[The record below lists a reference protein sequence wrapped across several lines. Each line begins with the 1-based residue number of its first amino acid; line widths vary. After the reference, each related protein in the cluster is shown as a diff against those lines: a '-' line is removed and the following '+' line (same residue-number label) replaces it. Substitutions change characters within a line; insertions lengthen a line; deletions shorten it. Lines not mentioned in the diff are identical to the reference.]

1 MDPESVAQKLLGKLL
16 VRIYRGIRLS
26 GYIVETEAYFGMEDP
41 ASRARRGG
49 NLAKIMAGDVG
60 VALIYGVHRQ
70 WLFNVVAHEP
80 GRIGAVLIRAIE
92 PVEGVEVM
100 KKLRGIGDLRKLT
113 NGPGRLTKAL
123 AIDKSFHGKP
133 VYKRSSLL
141 RIEEGV
147 KVAKILIGRS
157 RRVGV
162 SKDLPKPF
170 RFYIKNNPYV
180 SKRPS
185 VGNC

>member
-1 MDPESVAQKLLGKLL
+1 MDPESVAQRLLGKLL
-16 VRIYRGIRLS
+16 VRIYQGARLS
-26 GYIVETEAYFGMEDP
+26 GYIVETEAYFGTEDP
-41 ASRARRGG
+41 ASRARKGG

-60 VALIYGVHRQ
+60 IALIYGVHRQ

-80 GRIGAVLIRAIE
+80 ERIGAVLIRAIE
-92 PVEGVEVM
+92 PVEGIGIM
-100 KKLRGIGDLRKLT
+100 KKLRGTSDLKKLT

-133 VYKRSSLL
+133 VCKQSSLL

-147 KVAKILIGRS
+147 KIHKVLIGRS
-157 RRVGV
+157 YRIGV
-162 SKDLPKPF
+162 SKDLSKPF

-180 SKRPS
+180 SR
-185 VGNC
+185 

>member
-1 MDPESVAQKLLGKLL
+1 MNPEIVAQRLLGKLL
-16 VRIYRGIRLS
+16 VRIYQGVRLS

-41 ASRARRGG
+41 ASRARKGE

-60 VALIYGVHRQ
+60 IALIYGVHKQ

-80 GRIGAVLIRAIE
+80 ECVGAVLIRAIE
-92 PVEGVEVM
+92 PIEGVEVM
-100 KKLRGIGDLRKLT
+100 KKLRGVSNLKKLT

-133 VYKRSSLL
+133 VYKQSSLL

-147 KVAKILIGRS
+147 RIHKTVIGRS
-157 RRVGV
+157 YRIGV
-162 SKDLPKPF
+162 SKDLSKPF
-170 RFYIKNNPYV
+170 RFYVKNNPYV
-180 SKRPS
+180 SR
-185 VGNC
+185 